1 VGGIAL
7 QDFAVKHTLNLER
20 WQNFSTECDVVL
32 SSTWYYAKISL
43 CLGRRA
49 SAAPTIDWFYPASR
63 GRNKKCRKHL

>member
-20 WQNFSTECDVVL
+20 WQNFSTDCDVVL

-63 GRNKKCRKHL
+63 WRNKKCRKHL

>member
-32 SSTWYYAKISL
+32 SSTGYYAKISL

-63 GRNKKCRKHL
+63 WRNKKCRKHL